1 MLIFLYGFFTIGGNQ
16 DKKEW
21 EYELEAEGEPF
32 VRYFIIICPFHKNT
46 KAFAALVFFYFA
58 NFYGGVGMTR
68 YKRVMI
74 KLSGGAVAGSSE
86 FGFAP
91 DRLEHIA
98 SEVMSVVEL
107 GIEVSIVIGGGNIFR
122 GNMAESWGIERAEA
136 DNIGTLATVIN
147 SLMLR
152 GVLKA
157 KTDKEVR
164 VMTAVPVT
172 SVAEPYIRLRAIHHL
187 EKGYIV
193 IFAGGN
199 GQPYVT
205 TDYPS
210 VQRAIEVNCDA
221 LLVAKQGVDGVLEAD
236 PRTNKDARKF
246 ASLHYN
252 DVIQHNL
259 RVMDQSA
266 FILARDFRLPI
277 HVFNFDRPGTMR
289 DICEGQNNGTLIS
302 EESIL
307 QFD

>member
-1 MLIFLYGFFTIGGNQ
+1 MN
-16 DKKEW
+16 
-21 EYELEAEGEPF
+21 
-32 VRYFIIICPFHKNT
+32 RYS
-46 KAFAALVFFYFA
+46 
-58 NFYGGVGMTR
+58 
-68 YKRVMI
+68 RVLI

-86 FGFAP
+86 FGFDP
-91 DRLEHIA
+91 ERLNHIA
-98 SEVMSVVEL
+98 NEILSVVNM
-107 GIEVSIVIGGGNIFR
+107 GVEVCLVIGGGNIFR
-122 GNMAESWGIERAEA
+122 GNMAETWGIERAEA

-157 KTDKEVR
+157 KTNKEVR
-164 VMTAVPVT
+164 VMTAVPVS

-210 VQRAIEVNCDA
+210 VQRAIEVNCQA

-236 PRTNKDARKF
+236 PKYMKDARKF
-246 ASLHYN
+246 KTLQYN
-252 DVIQHNL
+252 DVIQHDL

-266 FILARDFRLPI
+266 FILARDYGLPI
-277 HVFNFDRPGTMR
+277 HVFNFDKPGSMKE
-289 DICEGQNNGTLIS
+289 ICEGKNYGTMIS
-302 EESIL
+302 SHSVLAFE
-307 QFD
+307 D

>member
-1 MLIFLYGFFTIGGNQ
+1 
-16 DKKEW
+16 
-21 EYELEAEGEPF
+21 
-32 VRYFIIICPFHKNT
+32 
-46 KAFAALVFFYFA
+46 
-58 NFYGGVGMTR
+58 MTR
-68 YKRVMI
+68 YRRVLI
-74 KLSGGAVAGSSE
+74 KLSGGAVAGNTE

-91 DRLEHIA
+91 EKLEHIA
-98 SEVMSVVEL
+98 NEILSVVNL
-107 GIEVSIVIGGGNIFR
+107 GVEVSLVIGGGNIFR

-164 VMTAVPVT
+164 VMTALPVT
-172 SVAEPYIRLRAIHHL
+172 SVAEPYIRLRAMHHL

-221 LLVAKQGVDGVLEAD
+221 LLVAKQGVDGVLSAD
-236 PRTNKDARKF
+236 PRHDREARKF
-246 ASLHYN
+246 KSLHYN
-252 DVIQHNL
+252 DVLQHNL
-259 RVMDQSA
+259 KVMDQSA
-266 FILARDFRLPI
+266 FILARDYNLPM
-277 HVFNFDRPGTMR
+277 HVFNFDNPGSMKE
-289 DICEGQNNGTLIS
+289 ICEGIPNGTIIS
-302 EESIL
+302 SDSTLKYEDE
-307 QFD
+307 